1 MGAVKNKG
9 KGMKKYNDCFDV
21 ICNNH
26 DYIIKQIKQ
35 VIKDLK
41 LPEVKNKESN
51 INRLSECLEYLKAAK
66 HQGKRMEKRLH
77 HYRDAIES
85 LGFIRKI
92 K

>member
-1 MGAVKNKG
+1 
-9 KGMKKYNDCFDV
+9 MKKYNDCFDV

-41 LPEVKNKESN
+41 FPEVKNKESN

-66 HQGKRMEKRLH
+66 HQGKRMEKRLR

-85 LGFIRKI
+85 LGFMRKV